1 MFVDDQS
8 EISFNLLK
16 MDGIMA
22 TKFRAQMSLDA
33 GS

>member
-1 MFVDDQS
+1 MINLKLV
-8 EISFNLLK
+8 FNLLK